1 MRKRLLQLW
10 VGDEW
15 CDMNPWYNLSHIHSP
30 NCSHTTY
37 EIASFP
43 GKPVFQHIGLYW
55 FLKQGI
61 YWFSRYP
68 SVCICFFSDFSTCN
82 WVCYQ
87 QCGELFSESQQ
98 ERYGKSWGLWMTN
111 IGLMIDERMVYPQ
124 YIPCHLGGWTGFLI
138 EWEEIDL
145 TSSQRMS
152 FSFRKHV
159 RKNQKIMFQ
168 KDNCSIYI
176 LYIIW
181 SSAVDAGCMIILCLF
196 TVSSSSVSEMS

>member
-68 SVCICFFSDFSTCN
+68 SVCICFFSDFHLNLLGCWRFHGLKTVSVGCFRH
-82 WVCYQ
+82 
-87 QCGELFSESQQ
+87 GFLRLQ
-98 ERYGKSWGLWMTN
+98 EKLTIDLPPGLAPKMTKAPDSSPSRVFFVR
-111 IGLMIDERMVYPQ
+111 DERTCFPKA
-124 YIPCHLGGWTGFLI
+124 LGRTWF
-138 EWEEIDL
+138 
-145 TSSQRMS
+145 
-152 FSFRKHV
+152 V
-159 RKNQKIMFQ
+159 RL
-168 KDNCSIYI
+168 DP
-176 LYIIW
+176 W
-181 SSAVDAGCMIILCLF
+181 SSM
-196 TVSSSSVSEMS
+196 